1 MNSLEKDVKKFMEGK
16 YNMSDFNSYQRS
28 AAKTAVYDDAY
39 KVIYPTMGLV
49 GEAGEVANKVKK
61 VLRDKDGVFTAE
73 DRDAIAK
80 EIGDVLW
87 YCAALATDLELTLG
101 YIASQNELKLSKRK
115 ANGTIGGSGDDR

>member
-16 YNMSDFNSYQRS
+16 YRMSDFNSYQRS
-28 AAKTAVYDDAY
+28 AATTAIYTDKVVYPAL
-39 KVIYPTMGLV
+39 GLV

-61 VLRDKDGVFTAE
+61 VLRDKDGVFTSE
-73 DRDAIAK
+73 DRNAIAK

-115 ANGTIGGSGDDR
+115 ANGTIGGSGDNR